1 MPEVPVVPAARR
13 PPAAALARRE
23 EFGPYDRLAE
33 LAFAQYLAGSWD
45 AALRAC
51 REGVA
56 LCTAA
61 GDETTVRYLSFTTA
75 ACLLEVLDPSG
86 AAAEAQALLD
96 RLPEQETAWRAKT
109 LALLAD
115 ARLALG
121 RTSAAMDALARAHAL
136 AADPGRSYNGMSA
149 AFSTATAFRSL
160 LLFELCQELLEGVR
174 RSPWLDVARTA
185 VLRAVAVNRTLW
197 GCCLALSGD
206 PAAARAQHVA
216 ALSDVAALAAAA
228 REGGDAAMARRA
240 LALEGFLLHR
250 LGEDPLA
257 LARVRE
263 ALAGGG
269 VRDGLVEL
277 RAARLALAVVLARSG
292 EPETARAVL
301 AEVAAVHVHEDRE
314 LWEALGHEALAEVE
328 SAAAAVPAPVVRAWR
343 QLARASTAR
352 LWRDRESRFEA
363 LTDRIRLRALDEE
376 AARASRELR
385 TDPLTGLGNRRE
397 LQRLRERAGAA
408 APAAGGAAAVLFV
421 DVDDFKAVNDTFSHA
436 VGDAVLRRLA
446 DVVRGACRGAD
457 VPLRYGGDEFV
468 VVLADPAGAGPAAR
482 RVLEAVRRLAWDEV
496 APGLRVRVSV
506 GSATR
511 GDLASALAAADA
523 AMLAAKRSGR
533 DRLVTG

>member
-1 MPEVPVVPAARR
+1 MPEVPAVPAARR
-13 PPAAALARRE
+13 PPAAVLARRE
-23 EFGPYDRLAE
+23 EFGPYDLLAE

-96 RLPEQETAWRAKT
+96 RLPEQESAWRAKT

-121 RTSAAMDALARAHAL
+121 RTSAATDALAQAHAL

-160 LLFELCQELLEGVR
+160 LLFELCQELLEQVR

-206 PAAARAQHVA
+206 PAAARAQHLA

-228 REGGDAAMARRA
+228 RDVGDAAMARRA

-250 LGEDPLA
+250 LGEDELA
-257 LARVRE
+257 LARARE

-277 RAARLALAVVLARSG
+277 RAARLALAVVLARAG
-292 EPETARAVL
+292 EPERARAVL
-301 AEVAAVHVHEDRE
+301 AEVAAVRVHEDRE

-328 SAAAAVPAPVVRAWR
+328 SAAAAVPIPVVAAWR

-363 LTDRIRLRALDEE
+363 LTDRVRLRALDEE

-397 LQRLRERAGAA
+397 LQRLRERAA
-408 APAAGGAAAVLFV
+408 APAAGDAAAVLFV

-511 GDLASALAAADA
+511 GDLAAALAAADA